1 MRLSKQLNT
10 LSPKDMSVLREAD
23 SIKTQVKL
31 PPRGVLRDY
40 SLQHRV
46 VMEWDLNTESTRD
59 RVFRLK
65 VDDYSVL
72 IDAEELLRYVRLV

>member
-10 LSPKDMSVLREAD
+10 LTRKDMSVLREAD
-23 SIKTQVKL
+23 SIRTQVKKA
-31 PPRGVLRDY
+31 PRGILRDY

-46 VMEWDLNTESTRD
+46 EMNWDLNEESIRD

-65 VDDYSVL
+65 VDNYEVL
-72 IDAEELLRYVRLV
+72 LDAEELLRYVRLV